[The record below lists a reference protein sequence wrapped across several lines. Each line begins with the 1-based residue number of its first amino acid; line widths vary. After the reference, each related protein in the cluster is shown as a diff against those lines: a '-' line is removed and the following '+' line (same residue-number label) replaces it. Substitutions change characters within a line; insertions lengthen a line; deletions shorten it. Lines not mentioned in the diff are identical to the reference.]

1 MNVKNSWKRVVAG
14 MLAVLVMAATVPAG
28 TDFGG
33 YFGGTDIVA
42 SADTAE
48 QYETIATNQRKNTY
62 TGTNVTITAQDRG
75 DGDGMV
81 LATRSS
87 ATMSVADGYIITKV
101 EFTNGYDGYSI
112 TNLSSAAGNVTYSGD
127 VATVSDVNA
136 QSLTVDGTDNLH
148 IKQVKVYYEPVSAE
162 KSETIDTNKEQTT
175 YNGTNVTITAQ
186 QIGDKDG
193 MYLEPGV
200 SATISVADK
209 YQITKVEL
217 TRGWYN
223 INNLESSAG
232 NVTVSGDVA
241 TVSDVNA
248 QSLTVTGASGI
259 QIKQVKVYYTEKTE
273 WAIGEKI
280 NLDGK
285 WVINDVMAPE
295 QVRGSNSSAAVLTP
309 SYDEVNSQWR
319 FGKIIFANQYS
330 EGPTGYIRDM
340 DKETAVPLNIKKPS
354 DKSSADIPSGFK
366 IKSGSGT
373 QADPYTF
380 ELVYPSKVDVTGV
393 ELGKTTATIPYG
405 GTETLTATVAPD
417 GATDKTVTW
426 ASSNTSVA
434 TVDENG
440 VVTAVALGKATITA
454 TAANGTDDTADDKTA
469 TCEVTV
475 EKADPTVKTAPAA
488 VAGLTYNGEPQDL
501 ITAGTSEDGTVQYA
515 VVETDDDDDDSEYN
529 VVKCDSADPLPL
541 ADVEVNTI
549 YTPDL
554 EGKNQ
559 GQSGVRFGIDT
570 DFIID
575 DITLT
580 GIGLMYNPGNS
591 TYYLTTNKG
600 DIPLTEGF
608 DGLLITDIDSGKVY
622 AEIVNTAN
630 PSGEVEI
637 DEEAWVESIPNETD
651 AGEYNVYYRVKGDN
665 NHNDSKPTKID
676 GVKIAKADATV
687 TAPEPVEDLT
697 YTGEAQELVT
707 EGTTTGGTMMYAVNK
722 DSSTEPTL
730 FTNDIPSE
738 TNAGTYYVWYTLDG
752 EDNYNDTD
760 PKYVP
765 VTISKV
771 DPEVTDPT
779 GVTGLVYDGTAKAL
793 LNKGSTDHGQMQ
805 YAVGTD
811 AATEPESADFGIDV
825 PEKTDAGT
833 YYVWYRV
840 IGDTNHNDTKAK
852 CIAVTIDKA
861 DQSPSAKTLTY
872 TAQPQEL
879 VNPGKALTGK
889 MLYAVNTDPSAA
901 PTEGYSEDVP
911 TETNAGQYYVWFK
924 LTGNGN
930 YKDSTP
936 ICIPVEI
943 KKIDATV
950 TADNITKN
958 CGREDPELTYTAEGL
973 LEGDTLT
980 GALAREAG
988 ETAGKYKITQG
999 TLTNGNYNITFTGAE
1014 FTIEATQV
1022 NRLAGANRYETAIAI
1037 SSDNFEKADTVILTN
1052 AQNYADGIAG
1062 VPLASKL
1069 NAPILLTAADKLN
1082 DKTLEEIKRLGA
1094 KNVII
1099 LGGESAVS
1107 ADVAKALEDENYVV
1121 ERLEGKSRF
1130 STAVAIAQKVNE
1142 NPTDI
1147 FFVYGMGFADTLS
1160 VSSVAA
1166 LKNAPIVYLTTDGE
1180 LNADT
1185 AAYLAQL
1192 KEKGCV
1198 KNAYVIGGTSVI
1210 SDDMMNKAAQALGL
1224 ESATRIA
1231 GANRYETSA
1240 EVNKAFADLFE
1251 NDEMCVATGVDFP
1264 DAVTGGVYAA
1274 SKKAPFILVS
1284 SALTDSQKE
1293 IVKNTAPKTINVF
1306 GGTGAVSDET
1316 VKAMIDTL
1324 AQPQEEQAPSEELSE
1339 KE

>member
-42 SADTAE
+42 SAETAE
-48 QYETIATNQRKNTY
+48 QSETFATNQRKTTY
-62 TGTNVTITAQDRG
+62 NGTNVTITAQHAG
-75 DGDGMV
+75 SSYGMV
-81 LATRSS
+81 LSTNKS
-87 ATMSVADGYIITKV
+87 ATISVADGYQITKV
-101 EFTNGYDGYSI
+101 EFTKGNYDI
-112 TNLSSAAGNVTYSGD
+112 NQIRAKAGNVTISGD

-136 QSLTVDGTDNLH
+136 QSLTVNGSGTLQ

-162 KSETIDTNKEQTT
+162 K
-175 YNGTNVTITAQ
+175 
-186 QIGDKDG
+186 
-193 MYLEPGV
+193 
-200 SATISVADK
+200 
-209 YQITKVEL
+209 
-217 TRGWYN
+217 
-223 INNLESSAG
+223 
-232 NVTVSGDVA
+232 
-241 TVSDVNA
+241 
-248 QSLTVTGASGI
+248 
-259 QIKQVKVYYTEKTE
+259 TE
-273 WAIGEKI
+273 WAIGENI

-285 WVINDVMAPE
+285 WVINDDM
-295 QVRGSNSSAAVLTP
+295 GSARVHGRNSSAVVPKP
-309 SYDEVNSQWR
+309 SYEGTYGQWIFENSISVDQVSFDGDIFPDEHE
-319 FGKIIFANQYS
+319 AH
-330 EGPTGYIRDM
+330 
-340 DKETAVPLNIKKPS
+340 LCLKKPS
-354 DKSSADIPSGFK
+354 DKTSDDKPSGFK

-393 ELGKTTATIPYG
+393 TLKESTTLTVG
-405 GTETLTATVAPD
+405 DTETLTATVAPD

-426 ASSNTSVA
+426 SSSDTTVA

-454 TAANGTDDTADDKTA
+454 TAANGTAEDTTDDFSA

-501 ITAGTSEDGTVQYA
+501 ITAGMSDDGTVQYA
-515 VVETDDDDDDSEYN
+515 VVETDDDDYAIAMRDSE
-529 VVKCDSADPLPL
+529 DGLGL

-554 EGKNQ
+554 EGKYQ
-559 GQSGVRFGIDT
+559 GQVGVLFSSDANC
-570 DFIID
+570 IIG
-575 DITLT
+575 DITYNGITMYYNIGT
-580 GIGLMYNPGNS
+580 GK
-591 TYYLTTNKG
+591 YYLSTNKG
-600 DIPLTEGF
+600 TLNLAEGF
-608 DGLLITDIDSGKVY
+608 DGLLVTDIDSGNIY
-622 AEIVNTAN
+622 LEIVNTAN
-630 PSGEVEI
+630 PAGEVEI
-637 DEEAWVESIPNETD
+637 DEEAWVESIPKETD
-651 AGEYNVYYRVKGDN
+651 AGEYNVYYRVKGDA

-687 TAPEPVEDLT
+687 TAPTPLELT

-707 EGTTTGGTMMYAVNK
+707 EGTATGGTLMYAVNN

-730 FTNDIPSE
+730 FTDDIPSE

-765 VTISKV
+765 VTIAKV
-771 DPEVTDPT
+771 DPEVTEPT
-779 GVTGLVYDGTAKAL
+779 GVTGLVYDGTAKEL

-924 LTGNGN
+924 LTGDNN

-958 CGREDPELTYTAEGL
+958 CGREDPELTYKATGL
-973 LEGDTLT
+973 LQGDTLT

-988 ETAGKYKITQG
+988 EAAGKYKITQG
-999 TLTNGNYNITFTGAE
+999 TLTNENYNITFTGAE

-1022 NRLAGANRYETAIAI
+1022 NRLAGANRYETAVAI

-1130 STAVAIAQKVNE
+1130 STAAAIAQKVNE

-1251 NDEMCVATGVDFP
+1251 NDEMCIATGVDFP

-1324 AQPQEEQAPSEELSE
+1324 AQPQEEQAPSEEVSE

>member
-42 SADTAE
+42 SAETAE
-48 QYETIATNQRKNTY
+48 QSETFATNQRKTTYNGTNVTITAQHAGSSYGMVLSTNKSATISVADGYQITKVEFTKGNYDINQIRAKAGNVTISGDVATVSDVNAQSLTVNGSGTLQIKQVKVYYEPVSAEKFETIATNKVQTSY

-75 DGDGMV
+75 DEDGMY
-81 LATRSS
+81 LSETKS
-87 ATMSVADGYIITKV
+87 ATISVADGYIITKV
-101 EFTNGYDGYSI
+101 EFTKGCYNI
-112 TNLSSAAGNVTYSGD
+112 NNLSSAAGNVTYSGD

-136 QSLTVDGTDNLH
+136 QSLTIKGTGAVQ
-148 IKQVKVYYEPVSAE
+148 IKQVKVYYE
-162 KSETIDTNKEQTT
+162 KN
-175 YNGTNVTITAQ
+175 
-186 QIGDKDG
+186 
-193 MYLEPGV
+193 
-200 SATISVADK
+200 
-209 YQITKVEL
+209 
-217 TRGWYN
+217 
-223 INNLESSAG
+223 
-232 NVTVSGDVA
+232 
-241 TVSDVNA
+241 
-248 QSLTVTGASGI
+248 
-259 QIKQVKVYYTEKTE
+259 E
-273 WAIGEKI
+273 WAIGENI
-280 NLDGK
+280 DLNGK
-285 WVINDVMAPE
+285 WFFYNNVDTNAR
-295 QVRGSNSSAAVLTP
+295 VRGSNSSAVVPTP
-309 SYDEVNSQWR
+309 SYNDEASQWR
-319 FGKIIFANQYS
+319 FGGFISVDKYS
-330 EGPTGYIRDM
+330 EQGSGYIEIDGQS
-340 DKETAVPLNIKKPS
+340 VLYIKKPS
-354 DKSSADIPSGFK
+354 DKSSAVKPIGIK

-380 ELVYPSKVDVTGV
+380 ELVYPPKVDVTGV
-393 ELGKTTATIPYG
+393 ELDKTTANIPYG

-417 GATDKTVTW
+417 GAADKTVTW
-426 ASSNTSVA
+426 SSSDTNVA

-440 VVTAVALGKATITA
+440 VVTAVALGTATITA

-469 TCEVTV
+469 TCAVTV

-488 VAGLTYNGEPQDL
+488 VADLTYNGEPQDL
-501 ITAGTSEDGTVQYA
+501 ITAGTSDDGTVQYA
-515 VVETDDDDDDSEYN
+515 VVETDDDDDDYAIAMRDTDELLDLDD
-529 VVKCDSADPLPL
+529 VVVD
-541 ADVEVNTI
+541 TI

-554 EGKNQ
+554 EGKYQ
-559 GQSGVRFGIDT
+559 GQVGVRFNIDI
-570 DFIID
+570 DVIID
-575 DITLT
+575 DITHN
-580 GIGLMYNPGNS
+580 GITLYYNTGNS
-591 TYYLTTNKG
+591 KYYLMSDKG
-600 DIPLTEGF
+600 STALPEGC

-622 AEIVNTAN
+622 AEFVNSEN
-630 PSGEVEI
+630 PAGEVEI
-637 DEEAWVESIPNETD
+637 DEEAWVESIPKETD

-687 TAPEPVEDLT
+687 TAPTPLELT
-697 YTGEAQELVT
+697 YTGEAQTLVT

-771 DPEVTDPT
+771 DPEVTEPT
-779 GVTGLVYDGTAKAL
+779 GVTGLVYDGTAKEL

-901 PTEGYSEDVP
+901 PTEGYSETVP
-911 TETNAGQYYVWFK
+911 TKTNAGQYYVWFK

-958 CGREDPELTYTAEGL
+958 CGREDPELTYKATGL
-973 LEGDTLT
+973 LKGDTLT

-1014 FTIEATQV
+1014 FTIEATKV
-1022 NRLAGANRYETAIAI
+1022 NRLAGANRYETAVAI

-1130 STAVAIAQKVNE
+1130 STAAAIAQKVNE

-1185 AAYLAQL
+1185 AAYLEAL

-1293 IVKNTAPKTINVF
+1293 IVKTTAPKTINVF

-1324 AQPQEEQAPSEELSE
+1324 AQPQEEQAPSEEVSE

>member
-48 QYETIATNQRKNTY
+48 QSETIATNKKINTY
-62 TGTNVTITAQDRG
+62 NGTNVTISTQDAG
-75 DGDGMV
+75 TPEFGMY
-81 LATRSS
+81 LASAYS
-87 ATMSVADGYIITKV
+87 ATISVADGYIITKV
-101 EFTNGYDGYSI
+101 EFTNGYQKTPI
-112 TNLSSAAGNVTYSGD
+112 TRLSSAAGNVTYSGD

-136 QSLTVDGTDNLH
+136 QSLTVKGTGAVQ
-148 IKQVKVYYEPVSAE
+148 IKQVKVYYE
-162 KSETIDTNKEQTT
+162 KN
-175 YNGTNVTITAQ
+175 
-186 QIGDKDG
+186 
-193 MYLEPGV
+193 
-200 SATISVADK
+200 
-209 YQITKVEL
+209 
-217 TRGWYN
+217 
-223 INNLESSAG
+223 
-232 NVTVSGDVA
+232 
-241 TVSDVNA
+241 
-248 QSLTVTGASGI
+248 
-259 QIKQVKVYYTEKTE
+259 E
-273 WAIGEKI
+273 WAIGENI
-280 NLDGK
+280 DLNGK
-285 WVINDVMAPE
+285 WFFVNDLDTVR
-295 QVRGSNSSAAVLTP
+295 VRGKNSSAAVPTP
-309 SYDEVNSQWR
+309 VYDGGESQWQ
-319 FGKIIFANQYS
+319 FEPFISIDQYS
-330 EGPTGYIRDM
+330 EQGSGYIEAAG
-340 DKETAVPLNIKKPS
+340 KSSLYITKPS
-354 DKSSADIPSGFK
+354 DKTSADKPIGFK

-393 ELGKTTATIPYG
+393 ELGKTTANIPYG

-426 ASSNTSVA
+426 SSSNTSVA

-440 VVTAVALGKATITA
+440 VVTAVALGTATITA
-454 TAANGTDDTADDKTA
+454 TASNGTDDTADDKTA

-475 EKADPTVKTAPAA
+475 EKAEPTVKTEPAA

-501 ITAGTSEDGTVQYA
+501 ITAGTSEDGTMQYA
-515 VVETDDDDDDSEYN
+515 VVETDGDGDTSDYTIVKRDSTSSLYP
-529 VVKCDSADPLPL
+529 S
-541 ADVEVNTI
+541 DVEENTI
-549 YTPDL
+549 YTADPK
-554 EGKNQ
+554 GGWQ
-559 GQSGVRFGIDT
+559 GQAGVRFTGGNY
-570 DFIID
+570 IID
-575 DITLT
+575 DITYSA
-580 GIGLMYNPGNS
+580 IGLYYNSG
-591 TYYLTTNKG
+591 TGKYYLTSNKG
-600 DIPLTEGF
+600 PLPLPEGC
-608 DGLLITDIDSGKVY
+608 DGLLVTDIDSGNIY
-622 AEIVNTAN
+622 MELVNTAN
-630 PSGEVEI
+630 PAGEVEI
-637 DEEAWVESIPNETD
+637 DEEAWVESIPKETD

-687 TAPEPVEDLT
+687 TAPTPIELT

-771 DPEVTDPT
+771 DPDVTEPT
-779 GVTGLVYDGTAKAL
+779 GVTGLVYDGTAKEL

-901 PTEGYSEDVP
+901 PTEGYSENVP

-973 LEGDTLT
+973 LKGDTLT

-999 TLTNGNYNITFTGAE
+999 TLTNENYNITFTGAE

-1130 STAVAIAQKVNE
+1130 STAAAIAQKVNDA
-1142 NPTDI
+1142 PTDI

-1251 NDEMCVATGVDFP
+1251 DDEMCVATGVDFP

-1293 IVKNTAPKTINVF
+1293 IVKTTAPKTINVF

>member
-48 QYETIATNQRKNTY
+48 QSETFATNQRKTTY
-62 TGTNVTITAQDRG
+62 NGTNVTITAQHAG
-75 DGDGMV
+75 SSYGMV
-81 LATRSS
+81 LSTNKS
-87 ATMSVADGYIITKV
+87 ATISVADGYQITKV
-101 EFTNGYDGYSI
+101 EFTKGNYDI
-112 TNLSSAAGNVTYSGD
+112 NQIRAKAGNVTISGD

-136 QSLTVDGTDNLH
+136 QSLTVNGSGTLQ

-162 KSETIDTNKEQTT
+162 QSETIATNQSKYT

-186 QIGDKDG
+186 HAGDEDG
-193 MYLEPGV
+193 MKLYDGC
-200 SATISVADK
+200 SATISVADG
-209 YQITKVEL
+209 YQITKVEF
-217 TRGWYN
+217 TNGFRGYP
-223 INNLESSAG
+223 ISRLSSAAG
-232 NVTVSGDVA
+232 NVTYSGSVA

-248 QSLTVTGASGI
+248 QSLTVSGTNSV
-259 QIKQVKVYYTEKTE
+259 QIKQVKVYYTELP
-273 WAIGEKI
+273 
-280 NLDGK
+280 N
-285 WVINDVMAPE
+285 
-295 QVRGSNSSAAVLTP
+295 
-309 SYDEVNSQWR
+309 
-319 FGKIIFANQYS
+319 
-330 EGPTGYIRDM
+330 
-340 DKETAVPLNIKKPS
+340 
-354 DKSSADIPSGFK
+354 
-366 IKSGSGT
+366 
-373 QADPYTF
+373 
-380 ELVYPSKVDVTGV
+380 VDVTGV
-393 ELGKTTATIPYG
+393 ELNKTTATIPYG

-426 ASSNTSVA
+426 SSSDTNVA

-454 TAANGTDDTADDKTA
+454 TASNGTDDTADDKTA

-475 EKADPTVKTAPAA
+475 AKADPTVKTAPAA
-488 VAGLTYNGEPQDL
+488 VADLTYNGEPQDL

-515 VVETDDDDDDSEYN
+515 VVETDDDDDDSEYAIA
-529 VVKCDSADPLPL
+529 KCDSTALL
-541 ADVEVNTI
+541 YLSDVEVNTI
-549 YTPDL
+549 YTADP
-554 EGKNQ
+554 EGGWQ
-559 GQSGVRFGIDT
+559 GQAGVRFTGGNY
-570 DFIID
+570 IID
-575 DITLT
+575 DITYSA
-580 GIGLMYNPGNS
+580 IGLYYNSG
-591 TYYLTTNKG
+591 TGKYYLMSNKG
-600 DIPLTEGF
+600 STALPEGC

-622 AEIVNTAN
+622 AEFVNSEN
-630 PSGEVEI
+630 PAGEVEI
-637 DEEAWVESIPNETD
+637 DEEAWVESIPKETD

-687 TAPEPVEDLT
+687 TAPTPLELT
-697 YTGEAQELVT
+697 YTGEAQTLVT

-771 DPEVTDPT
+771 DPEVTEPT
-779 GVTGLVYDGTAKAL
+779 GVTGLVYDGTAKEL

-901 PTEGYSEDVP
+901 PTEGYSETVP
-911 TETNAGQYYVWFK
+911 TKTNAGQYYVWFK

-958 CGREDPELTYTAEGL
+958 CGREDPELTYKATGL
-973 LEGDTLT
+973 LKGDTLT

-1014 FTIEATQV
+1014 FTIEATKV
-1022 NRLAGANRYETAIAI
+1022 NRLAGANRYETAVAI

-1130 STAVAIAQKVNE
+1130 STAAAIAQKVNE

-1185 AAYLAQL
+1185 AAYLEAL

-1324 AQPQEEQAPSEELSE
+1324 AQPQEEQAPSEEVSE

>member
-1 MNVKNSWKRVVAG
+1 
-14 MLAVLVMAATVPAG
+14 
-28 TDFGG
+28 
-33 YFGGTDIVA
+33 
-42 SADTAE
+42 
-48 QYETIATNQRKNTY
+48 
-62 TGTNVTITAQDRG
+62 
-75 DGDGMV
+75 
-81 LATRSS
+81 
-87 ATMSVADGYIITKV
+87 MSD
-101 EFTNGYDGYSI
+101 
-112 TNLSSAAGNVTYSGD
+112 
-127 VATVSDVNA
+127 
-136 QSLTVDGTDNLH
+136 
-148 IKQVKVYYEPVSAE
+148 
-162 KSETIDTNKEQTT
+162 
-175 YNGTNVTITAQ
+175 
-186 QIGDKDG
+186 
-193 MYLEPGV
+193 
-200 SATISVADK
+200 
-209 YQITKVEL
+209 
-217 TRGWYN
+217 
-223 INNLESSAG
+223 
-232 NVTVSGDVA
+232 
-241 TVSDVNA
+241 
-248 QSLTVTGASGI
+248 
-259 QIKQVKVYYTEKTE
+259 
-273 WAIGEKI
+273 
-280 NLDGK
+280 
-285 WVINDVMAPE
+285 
-295 QVRGSNSSAAVLTP
+295 
-309 SYDEVNSQWR
+309 
-319 FGKIIFANQYS
+319 
-330 EGPTGYIRDM
+330 
-340 DKETAVPLNIKKPS
+340 
-354 DKSSADIPSGFK
+354 
-366 IKSGSGT
+366 
-373 QADPYTF
+373 
-380 ELVYPSKVDVTGV
+380 
-393 ELGKTTATIPYG
+393 
-405 GTETLTATVAPD
+405 
-417 GATDKTVTW
+417 
-426 ASSNTSVA
+426 
-434 TVDENG
+434 
-440 VVTAVALGKATITA
+440 
-454 TAANGTDDTADDKTA
+454 
-469 TCEVTV
+469 
-475 EKADPTVKTAPAA
+475 
-488 VAGLTYNGEPQDL
+488 
-501 ITAGTSEDGTVQYA
+501 DGTVQYA
-515 VVETDDDDDDSEYN
+515 VVETDDDDYAIAMRDSE
-529 VVKCDSADPLPL
+529 DGLGL

-554 EGKNQ
+554 EGKYQ
-559 GQSGVRFGIDT
+559 GQVGVLFSSDANC
-570 DFIID
+570 IIG
-575 DITLT
+575 DITYNGITMYYNIGT
-580 GIGLMYNPGNS
+580 GK
-591 TYYLTTNKG
+591 YYLSTNKG
-600 DIPLTEGF
+600 TLNLAEGF
-608 DGLLITDIDSGKVY
+608 DGLLVTDIDSGNIY
-622 AEIVNTAN
+622 LEIVNTAN
-630 PSGEVEI
+630 PAGEVEI
-637 DEEAWVESIPNETD
+637 DEEAWVESIPKETD
-651 AGEYNVYYRVKGDN
+651 AGEYNVYYRVKGDA

-687 TAPEPVEDLT
+687 TAPEAVEDLT
-697 YTGEAQELVT
+697 YTGEEQELVT

-765 VTISKV
+765 VTIAKV
-771 DPEVTDPT
+771 DPEVTEPT
-779 GVTGLVYDGTAKAL
+779 GVTGLVYDGTAKEL

-924 LTGNGN
+924 LTGDNN

-958 CGREDPELTYTAEGL
+958 CGREDPELTYKATGL
-973 LEGDTLT
+973 LQGDTLT

-988 ETAGKYKITQG
+988 EAAGKYKITQG
-999 TLTNGNYNITFTGAE
+999 TLTNENYNITFTGAE

-1022 NRLAGANRYETAIAI
+1022 NRLAGANRYETAVAI

-1130 STAVAIAQKVNE
+1130 STAAAIAQKVNE

-1251 NDEMCVATGVDFP
+1251 NDEMCIATGVDFP

-1324 AQPQEEQAPSEELSE
+1324 AQPQEEQAPSEEVSE

>member
-48 QYETIATNQRKNTY
+48 QSETIATNQRKSTY
-62 TGTNVTITAQDRG
+62 NGTNVTITVQHPG
-75 DGDGMV
+75 TSNGMV
-81 LATRSS
+81 LSSGKS
-87 ATMSVADGYIITKV
+87 ATISVADGYIISKVEFTRGSSDINYLRSEAGNVTYSGDVATVSDVNAQSLTVNGADALSIKQVKVYYEPVSAEKSETFATNKKINTYNGTNVTISTQDAGTPEYGMYLASAYSATISVADKYQITKV
-101 EFTNGYDGYSI
+101 EFTNGYPKTPI
-112 TNLSSAAGNVTYSGD
+112 TRLSSAAGNVTYSGD

-136 QSLTVDGTDNLH
+136 QSLTV
-148 IKQVKVYYEPVSAE
+148 
-162 KSETIDTNKEQTT
+162 
-175 YNGTNVTITAQ
+175 NGT
-186 QIGDKDG
+186 
-193 MYLEPGV
+193 
-200 SATISVADK
+200 
-209 YQITKVEL
+209 
-217 TRGWYN
+217 
-223 INNLESSAG
+223 
-232 NVTVSGDVA
+232 
-241 TVSDVNA
+241 
-248 QSLTVTGASGI
+248 GAVF
-259 QIKQVKVYYTEKTE
+259 IKQVKVYYTEKTE
-273 WAIGEKI
+273 WAIGENI
-280 NLDGK
+280 NLNGK
-285 WVINDVMAPE
+285 WFFVNDLDTVR
-295 QVRGSNSSAAVLTP
+295 VRGSNSSAAVPTP
-309 SYDEVNSQWR
+309 VYDEVNSQWK
-319 FGKIIFANQYS
+319 FGPFISIDQYS
-330 EGPTGYIRDM
+330 EQGSGYI
-340 DKETAVPLNIKKPS
+340 EAVGESSLYIKKPS
-354 DKSSADIPSGFK
+354 GKSSADKPSGFK

-393 ELGKTTATIPYG
+393 DLNKTTANIPYG

-426 ASSNTSVA
+426 SSSDTTVA

-440 VVTAVALGKATITA
+440 VVTAVALGTATITA
-454 TAANGTDDTADDKTA
+454 TASNGTDDTADDKTA
-469 TCEVTV
+469 TCAVTV

-488 VAGLTYNGEPQDL
+488 VADLTYNGEPQDL

-515 VVETDDDDDDSEYN
+515 VVETDDDDDDYAIAMRDTDELLDLDD
-529 VVKCDSADPLPL
+529 VVVD
-541 ADVEVNTI
+541 TI

-554 EGKNQ
+554 EGKYQ
-559 GQSGVRFGIDT
+559 GQVGVRFNIDT
-570 DFIID
+570 DVIID
-575 DITLT
+575 DITHN
-580 GIGLMYNPGNS
+580 GITLYYNTGNS
-591 TYYLTTNKG
+591 KYYLNTDKG
-600 DIPLTEGF
+600 PLNLPEGCN
-608 DGLLITDIDSGKVY
+608 GLLITDIDSGNVY
-622 AEIVNTAN
+622 VELVNTAN
-630 PSGEVEI
+630 PAGEVEI

-651 AGEYNVYYRVKGDN
+651 AGEYNVYYRVKGDA

-687 TAPEPVEDLT
+687 TAPEPIELT

-707 EGTTTGGTMMYAVNK
+707 EGTATGGTMMYAVNK

-730 FTNDIPSE
+730 FTDDIPSE

-765 VTISKV
+765 VTINKA
-771 DPEVTDPT
+771 DPT
-779 GVTGLVYDGTAKAL
+779 LTTEPKANTMTYTGEAQELVTAGKAENGTVK
-793 LNKGSTDHGQMQ
+793 
-805 YAVGTD
+805 YAIGTD
-811 AATEPESADFGIDV
+811 AATAPTGEYSADV
-825 PEKTDAGT
+825 PTKTDAGT
-833 YYVWYRV
+833 YYVWYKV
-840 IGDTNHNDTKAK
+840 VGDENHNDTEAK
-852 CIAVTIDKA
+852 PIAVTIDKA

-901 PTEGYSEDVP
+901 PTEGYSETVP

-943 KKIDATV
+943 KKINATV

-958 CGREDPELTYTAEGL
+958 CGREDPELTYKATGL
-973 LEGDTLT
+973 LKGDTFT

-1130 STAVAIAQKVNE
+1130 STAAAIAQKVNE

-1306 GGTGAVSDET
+1306 GGTGAVSDDT

-1324 AQPQEEQAPSEELSE
+1324 VQPQQEQAPSEEVSE